1 LHSNIY
7 SVILLKK
14 FYREHHLTS
23 NLFLILVIAFVVIV
37 IAIACLSIGWLIAGK
52 TKVEISPEDQ
62 HPPQS

>member
-1 LHSNIY
+1 M
-7 SVILLKK
+7 
-14 FYREHHLTS
+14 TS